1 MQTIFYDIGE
11 NGYVISTGYKVAG
24 PDNICVLNRRIY
36 SVSLRGQW
44 KQRCDFFLPDVPRPP
59 EFSLWMPQ
67 GTRLQVK
74 NPRFGGKLSQTVCG
88 ALGRLPRN
96 LFCSGGKE
104 YADHFQA
111 WTSVTPQPSSELVC
125 PHDPPG
131 V

>member
-1 MQTIFYDIGE
+1 MFLTE
-11 NGYVISTGYKVAG
+11 GYIRFHLEGSGNKGVI
-24 PDNICVLNRRIY
+24 
-36 SVSLRGQW
+36 
-44 KQRCDFFLPDVPRPP
+44 FFLPDVPRPP